1 MGRKVHP
8 YGFRVGVTKDWQSK
22 WFAPHTQYANLA
34 LEDKRL
40 RDLIMKTLPD
50 AGVAR
55 IAVERNANQIT
66 MTVFT
71 AKPGIVIGRGGQN
84 AEMLRTLLQNAT
96 EKRVRLNIEE
106 IRVPELDAHLVAR
119 SVADQ
124 LERRVAFRRAMKQS
138 VQRTMQR
145 GALGCRIKIGG
156 RLGGSEMSRV
166 EQELQGQ
173 VPLHTLRA
181 DIDYGQAEARTTFG
195 VIGVKCWI
203 NKGEITPENNPLY
216 VTSVEGS
223 D

>member
-1 MGRKVHP
+1 
-8 YGFRVGVTKDWQSK
+8 
-22 WFAPHTQYANLA
+22 
-34 LEDKRL
+34 
-40 RDLIMKTLPD
+40 
-50 AGVAR
+50 
-55 IAVERNANQIT
+55 
-66 MTVFT
+66 
-71 AKPGIVIGRGGQN
+71 
-84 AEMLRTLLQNAT
+84 
-96 EKRVRLNIEE
+96 
-106 IRVPELDAHLVAR
+106 
-119 SVADQ
+119 
-124 LERRVAFRRAMKQS
+124 
-138 VQRTMQR
+138 
-145 GALGCRIKIGG
+145 IKIGG